1 MKRAC
6 KAGRLVVV
14 WRIIGRVAA
23 GVVAILW
30 LASWFVRL
38 MPRAVGGEGVF
49 AWSELAGRTYR
60 MVERRNK

>member
-6 KAGRLVVV
+6 KAGRQVVV
-14 WRIIGRVAA
+14 WSIISRLAA
-23 GVVAILW
+23 GVVVILW
-30 LASWFVRL
+30 LWRWFARL